1 MKIEPSEEEL
11 LTSSKQS
18 HTLPVNLVG
27 KRYGSILAYLETHFQ
42 LLREDFL
49 ESLRSGIQSYAR
61 QVQSSAHHRAI
72 RLDDVRAYRNVT
84 LAGLRCGSLGMESRI
99 SFDVQNATGISTDN
113 NSKALMFG
121 SLVCFS
127 DDEFRSVKGCA
138 TISNREDSEVAKGM
152 IDVRSLERADG
163 LLLEAGKVY
172 VMVESTSAYYEA
184 YSHVLKC
191 LQREEMEQLAFSR
204 NIIDLEPQVNA
215 PNYLSTPN
223 LGMESTCYAACMAHT
238 QVNRISTRK
247 ICQYKSK

>member
-11 LTSSKQS
+11 LTSTL
-18 HTLPVNLVG
+18 TLPFNLVG

-42 LLREDFL
+42 LLRGDFL

-61 QVQSSAHHRAI
+61 QVQSSARHRAV
-72 RLDDVRAYRNVT
+72 RLDGVRVYRNVQ
-84 LAGLRCGSLGMESRI
+84 LAGLRCGSLGMESCI
-99 SFDVQNATGISTDN
+99 SFDARNAKGISTDN

-127 DDEFRSVKGCA
+127 DDGFRSVKGCA
-138 TISNREDSEVAKGM
+138 TVSNRKDSEVAIGR
-152 IDVRSLERADG
+152 IDVRSLERIDG
-163 LLLEAGKVY
+163 LLLEADKVY

-191 LQREEMEQLAFSR
+191 LQMEEMEQLPFSR

-215 PNYLSTPN
+215 PNYLSSPN
-223 LGMESTCYAACMAHT
+223 LGMASTRYAACMVHT
-238 QVNRISTRK
+238 QINGISTRK
-247 ICQYKSK
+247 IFQYKFK

>member
-11 LTSSKQS
+11 LTSTL
-18 HTLPVNLVG
+18 TLPFNLVG

-42 LLREDFL
+42 LLRGDFL

-61 QVQSSAHHRAI
+61 QVQSSAHRRAVL
-72 RLDDVRAYRNVT
+72 LDGVRVYRNVQ
-84 LAGLRCGSLGMESRI
+84 LAGLRCGSLGMESCI
-99 SFDVQNATGISTDN
+99 SFDAQNAKGISTNN

-127 DDEFRSVKGCA
+127 DDGFRSVKGCD
-138 TISNREDSEVAKGM
+138 TVSNRKDSEVAIGR
-152 IDVRSLERADG
+152 IDVRSLEKIDG

-191 LQREEMEQLAFSR
+191 LQMEEMEQLPFSR

-215 PNYLSTPN
+215 PNYLSSPN
-223 LGMESTCYAACMAHT
+223 LGMASTRYAACMVHT
-238 QVNRISTRK
+238 QINGISTRK
-247 ICQYKSK
+247 IFQYKFK

>member
-11 LTSSKQS
+11 LTSTL
-18 HTLPVNLVG
+18 TLPFNLVG

-42 LLREDFL
+42 LLRGDFL

-61 QVQSSAHHRAI
+61 QVQSSAHRRAVL
-72 RLDDVRAYRNVT
+72 LDGVRVYRNVQ
-84 LAGLRCGSLGMESRI
+84 LAGLRCGSLGMESCI
-99 SFDVQNATGISTDN
+99 SFDAQNAKGISTNN

-127 DDEFRSVKGCA
+127 DDGFRSVKGCA
-138 TISNREDSEVAKGM
+138 TVSNRKDSEVAIGR
-152 IDVRSLERADG
+152 IDVRSLEKIDG

-191 LQREEMEQLAFSR
+191 LQMEEMEQLPFSR

-215 PNYLSTPN
+215 PNYLTSPN
-223 LGMESTCYAACMAHT
+223 LGMASTCYAACMIHT
-238 QVNRISTRK
+238 QIKRISTRK
-247 ICQYKSK
+247 ICQYKFK

>member
-1 MKIEPSEEEL
+1 MFQTMKIEPSEEEL
-11 LTSSKQS
+11 LTSTL
-18 HTLPVNLVG
+18 TLPFNLVG

-42 LLREDFL
+42 LLRGDFL

-61 QVQSSAHHRAI
+61 QVQSSAHHRGD
-72 RLDDVRAYRNVT
+72 RLDGVRVYRNVR

-99 SFDVQNATGISTDN
+99 SFDVQNAKGISTDN

-127 DDEFRSVKGCA
+127 DDGFRSVKGCA
-138 TISNREDSEVAKGM
+138 IISNRKDSEVAIGR
-152 IDVRSLERADG
+152 IDVRSLERIDG
-163 LLLEAGKVY
+163 LLLEVGKVY

-191 LQREEMEQLAFSR
+191 LQREEMEQLPFSR

-215 PNYLSTPN
+215 PNYLSSPN
-223 LGMESTCYAACMAHT
+223 LGMASTCYAACMYGSYT
-238 QVNRISTRK
+238 NQ
-247 ICQYKSK
+247 